1 MKNRKWWDIRASVN
15 GQGASV
21 VEIRIY
27 DEIGFYGMDAQ
38 AFMSQLDAAAGSAA
52 EIVVAINSLGG
63 DVFDAFAIYNALRRY
78 PEKVTTRI
86 DGVAA
91 SAASL
96 VVMAGHRVL
105 MPENAMLMIHN
116 PWTVAGGDADQLRAY
131 ADMLDKAGDGI
142 MAAYRNKSG
151 KTDDELLAMMK
162 AETWF
167 TASEAVEAGFAD
179 EIEAPVKISASANSA
194 RIIARLTNIPESVKA
209 LLNGSGDSAAPPAPA
224 PSSAAPQGDPVAE
237 EPTALLAH
245 LYASCRTANLS
256 NCAEGIALATG
267 LKNRASIDAAVVAA
281 TEIAGVCLAAKKPE
295 LTAKFVSD
303 GLSPTDVRARLYDQ
317 LVSGQPKLNNHASPP
332 SDAPV
337 VQARGP
343 SATDIYA
350 ARRGNSARK

>member
-1 MKNRKWWDIRASVN
+1 MKNRKWWDIRARLN
-15 GQGASV
+15 AQGASV

-27 DEIGFYGMDAQ
+27 DEIGFYGTDAQ
-38 AFMSQLDAAAGSAA
+38 AFISQLDAAAVNAA
-52 EIVVAINSLGG
+52 EIVVAINSPGG

-78 PEKVTTRI
+78 AGKVTTRV

-96 VVMAGHRVL
+96 IVMAGDRVV

-116 PWTVAGGDADQLRAY
+116 PWTVAVGGSEDLRNVAE
-131 ADMLDKAGDGI
+131 MIDKARDGI
-142 MAAYRNKSG
+142 VAAYRNKSG
-151 KTDDELLAMMK
+151 KTDEELIAMMD
-162 AETWF
+162 ATTWL

-179 EIEAPVKISASANSA
+179 EIEAPVKIAASANSA
-194 RIIARLTNIPESVKA
+194 RIFAKLTNIPESVKA
-209 LLNGSGDSAAPPAPA
+209 LMNGVGDSASPPAPA
-224 PSSAAPQGDPVAE
+224 PSSTAPQVDPVAE

-267 LKNRASIDAAVVAA
+267 LKDRASIDAAVAVA
-281 TEIAGVCLAAKKPE
+281 TEIAGICLAAKKPE

-317 LVSGQPKLNNHASPP
+317 LVSGQPKLNNHAPP
-332 SDAPV
+332 LSDAPV